1 MPPHDSLPHD
11 SLPHDQRRARRPR
24 TDARLRRSRSDRALT
39 GVLGGIAEY
48 IGANPRT
55 VRIAFSVAAFF
66 SGGIL
71 VVAYL
76 LLWGLVPKENA

>member
-11 SLPHDQRRARRPR
+11 SLPHDQRRARRPH

-55 VRIAFSVAAFF
+55 VRIAFSAAAFF